1 MVRSHHRKW
10 LDIESNNGENGS
22 FSLLKMSSHLKAI
35 SQKLRKKLLVT
46 EGWICDSFR
55 LSNYV
60 SQDITTRS
68 NILEVPYMETVHLKF
83 LTTIILE
90 MKAPILMQH
99 LNKGLFSQLLSIFQ
113 GKMSTFSEEKIS
125 LLKDL

>member
-1 MVRSHHRKW
+1 MEK
-10 LDIESNNGENGS
+10 
-22 FSLLKMSSHLKAI
+22 
-35 SQKLRKKLLVT
+35 

-90 MKAPILMQH
+90 MKARILMQH

-125 LLKDL
+125 LLKDI